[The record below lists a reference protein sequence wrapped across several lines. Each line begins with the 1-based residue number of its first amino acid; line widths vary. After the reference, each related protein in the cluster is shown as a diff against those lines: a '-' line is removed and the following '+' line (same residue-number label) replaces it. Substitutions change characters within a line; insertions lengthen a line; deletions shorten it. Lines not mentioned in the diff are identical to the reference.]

1 MKLDS
6 SKYQVW
12 YVCANTTTKAK
23 LLVVFIEGAGMSVIF
38 ILSIF
43 TVMSSRVG
51 AILVEGIRLYVLH
64 NVTVK
69 VLVSYY
75 CCCYLPLL

>member
-64 NVTVK
+64 NVNVK

-75 CCCYLPLL
+75 CCHYLPLL